1 MIDFILT
8 EFSLFKPHQPA
19 PIKISRVDSL
29 KRRLE
34 RIESYHD
41 ELLKEASRNFNLI
54 TKVHQSRILITK
66 IQCQLN
72 NIYNYDTIRQI
83 EAAN

>member
-1 MIDFILT
+1 MIDFKLT
-8 EFSLFKPHQPA
+8 EFRLFKPQQPA
-19 PIKISRVDSL
+19 PIKISRVESL

-34 RIESYHD
+34 RIERYHD

-54 TKVHQSRILITK
+54 TKVHQSRILIVK
-66 IQCQLN
+66 VQQQLN
-72 NIYNYDTIRQI
+72 QIYNYDTIRQI